1 MFILKLVTINIKLK
15 QLNKYLIIN
24 IHKFYC
30 KQLFKKIKGM
40 IMGRLFDNFKARDFS
55 KLGKSNVISSNAML
69 ACSHPVAASVG
80 IEILKSG
87 GNAVD
92 ASIAMNAVLC
102 VAEPHMT
109 GVGGDC
115 FVMLSVDGSSNIKAL
130 NGSGKS
136 SSNSEA
142 RSLRKKKL
150 SVITP
155 EMPEAIT
162 VPGAVSAWC
171 LLHKEHGY
179 MPWQE
184 LFSPAINFTTQGIKV
199 HERVAFDWTKNIKK
213 LSFDT
218 DTSKVF
224 LKNGKSLEFMDTFK
238 NENLSETFRTI
249 ANEGFNGFY
258 HGWVANDM
266 IKKLKSI
273 GGNHTLNDFGNTTAE
288 WVNPISSNYRGFKI
302 HECPPNGQGIVA
314 LIILSI
320 LEKFD
325 LKKLSKSDYIHLF
338 CEATKIG
345 YFLRDEY
352 LADPE
357 LNKLSIDY
365 FLNSNLLDQ
374 YASTIDM
381 NIAKIYSSSDFPDH
395 PDTIYLTVR
404 DKNGMTIS
412 FINSLFDA
420 FGSGITAPKSGVLFH
435 SRGRAFNTIDG
446 HPNELNPN
454 KRPLHTIIPAMIT
467 KDNKLLGSFGVMG
480 GQYQAAGHA
489 YVLSQI
495 IDFGLNPQLALDHSR
510 IFANNNALDIE
521 NDFDLQLINELKLK
535 GHKIN
540 YPVPPIG
547 GGQIILIDEK
557 SDVLIGA
564 SDWRKDG
571 LAIGY

>member
-1 MFILKLVTINIKLK
+1 MDQF
-15 QLNKYLIIN
+15 
-24 IHKFYC
+24 
-30 KQLFKKIKGM
+30 FKN
-40 IMGRLFDNFKARDFS
+40 FDKRDFS
-55 KLGKSNVISSNAML
+55 RQGRSNVLSSNAML
-69 ACSHPVAASVG
+69 ACSHPVAASIG
-80 IEILKSG
+80 IEILKNG
-87 GNAVD
+87 GNSVD
-92 ASIAMNAVLC
+92 AAIAMNAVLC

-115 FVMLSVDGSSNIKAL
+115 FVMLSVDGSANIKAL

-136 SSNSEA
+136 SSNSKA
-142 RSLRKKKL
+142 STLRKNKL
-150 SVITP
+150 SLITP

-162 VPGAVSAWC
+162 VPGAVAAWS
-171 LLHKEHGY
+171 LLHNEHGY

-184 LFSPAINFTTQGIKV
+184 LFSPAIDLANKGIKV
-199 HERVAFDWTKNIKK
+199 HERVAFDWSKNTQK
-213 LSFDT
+213 LSLDS
-218 DTSKVF
+218 DTSNLF
-224 LKNGKSLEFMDTFK
+224 LKNGKSFKFMDNFK
-238 NENLSETFRTI
+238 NEKLSKTLRTI
-249 ANEGFNGFY
+249 AKEGFDGFY

-266 IKKLKSI
+266 LEKLQSI
-273 GGNHTLNDFGNTTAE
+273 GGHHTLNDFGNTTAE
-288 WVNPISSNYRGFKI
+288 WVKPISSDYRGFHI

-325 LKKLSKSDYIHLF
+325 LKKMSKVNYIHVF

-357 LNKLSIDY
+357 LNKLSVDH

-374 YASTIDM
+374 YASNINM
-381 NIAKIYSSSDFPDH
+381 NSAKFYSLSDFPEH

-404 DKNGMTIS
+404 DKNGMVIS

-435 SRGRAFNTIDG
+435 CRGRAFNTIEG

-454 KRPLHTIIPAMIT
+454 KRPVHTIIPAMIS
-467 KDNKLLGSFGVMG
+467 KNNKLLGSFGVMG

-489 YVLSQI
+489 YVLSKM
-495 IDFGLNPQLALDHSR
+495 IDFGLNPQLALNYPR
-510 IFANNNALDIE
+510 VFPNNNVLDIE
-521 NDFDLQLINELKLK
+521 NDFDINLINDLKLK
-535 GHKIN
+535 GHQIN

-547 GGQIILIDEK
+547 GGQVILIDKER
-557 SDVLIGA
+557 DVLIGA

-571 LAIGY
+571 LSIGY